1 MGLIRMPLLGPFT
14 FAMLAKVAFTFGI
27 SAFVLLLLL
36 RRLLL
41 LLLLA
46 TKVKLRRLATK
57 VVL

>member
-1 MGLIRMPLLGPFT
+1 MPLLGPFT
-14 FAMLAKVAFTFGI
+14 FALLAKVASTFGI